1 MNKKIE
7 YTNSFFEES
16 WWLDAVA
23 GNDWERIKIEK
34 HNGDIAAAFPIY
46 KTKYMGFKTLKVP
59 PITQTLGIYIENTGA
74 KLSKKLEKEK
84 KLINQII
91 SQLPPKYNYDF
102 YLDIDNEYILP
113 FLWNGFKAEPKYS
126 YRIEDLSDIDI
137 VWAGFKEN
145 VKTDIR
151 KAQKKVCVSQGDDIE
166 LLIKMERKTFERQGR
181 KLPFDESIIRK
192 LDNELKSRDSR
203 VLLYAYDDK
212 GNIHAATY
220 FVFDNNRCY
229 YLLSGGDPDFRNS
242 GATSLLIWEG
252 IKLASNRVK
261 IFDFEGSMIE
271 DIERFV
277 RSFGA
282 CPRVYYRV
290 TKLNVIL
297 SMAEYMKPKIK
308 KLLKYK

>member
-1 MNKKIE
+1 MNKKTE
-7 YTNSFFEES
+7 YTNSIFEES

-23 GNDWERIKIEK
+23 GNGWDRIKIEK
-34 HNGDIAAAFPIY
+34 PNGDIAAAFPIY
-46 KTKYMGFKTLKVP
+46 KTKYMGFKTLRVP

-91 SQLPPKYNYDF
+91 SQLPHKYNYDF

-113 FLWNGFKAEPKYS
+113 FLWNGFKVEPKYS

-137 VWAGFKEN
+137 IWAGFKEN
-145 VKTDIR
+145 IKTDIR
-151 KAQKKVCVSQGDDIE
+151 KAQKRVRISQGDDIE
-166 LLIKMERKTFERQGR
+166 LLIKMQRKTFERQGR
-181 KLPFDESIIRK
+181 KLPFNESIIRK
-192 LDNELKSRDSR
+192 LDNELKCRDSR
-203 VLLYAYDDK
+203 VLLYAYDDED
-212 GNIHAATY
+212 NVHAATY

-242 GATSLLIWEG
+242 GATSLLLWEG

-290 TKLNVIL
+290 TKFNVIL